1 VKSYRDQTFCECDC
15 TNMICHLYYDQ
26 GVLKDAKDAG
36 LPILTSDQSKGC
48 SSYLKPKTVPAD
60 QFVDVNKMI
69 DQEKR
74 EQ

>member
-1 VKSYRDQTFCECDC
+1 MKSYRDQTFCECDC

-36 LPILTSDQSKGC
+36 LPILTADQSKGC
-48 SSYLKPKTVPAD
+48 SSYLKPKTV
-60 QFVDVNKMI
+60 
-69 DQEKR
+69 QEKR